1 MKHKKTILALAS
13 AAVLII
19 WAICVST
26 FFHAPHTPS
35 LPEGYVN
42 DVVSSKGIDNVSWD
56 DFSQY
61 PHQDVG
67 SGNYVY
73 RYDLPDDTHL
83 LISGPNLDDPPMSVT
98 FIGTDG
104 TEIKLK

>member
-1 MKHKKTILALAS
+1 M
-13 AAVLII
+13 
-19 WAICVST
+19 
-26 FFHAPHTPS
+26 
-35 LPEGYVN
+35 N
-42 DVVSSKGIDNVSWD
+42 DVISSKGIDNVSWD
-56 DFSQY
+56 DFNQY